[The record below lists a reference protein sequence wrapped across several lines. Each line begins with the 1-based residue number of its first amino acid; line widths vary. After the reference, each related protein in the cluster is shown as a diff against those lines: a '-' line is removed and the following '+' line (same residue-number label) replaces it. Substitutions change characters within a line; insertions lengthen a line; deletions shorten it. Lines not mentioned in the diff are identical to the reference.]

1 MKLLR
6 ILAAL
11 LLLLLL
17 SAPALAEDVCVVDDA
32 SAASHITTDASYL
45 RVGCPLSGSVQVW
58 AIHGDSPDI
67 RPLQGDISPDGRT
80 VTLTLPGYCAA
91 MVVVQGAP

>member
-1 MKLLR
+1 MMLTNKTGQEQQ
-6 ILAAL
+6 AVL
-11 LLLLLL
+11 LLEGG
-17 SAPALAEDVCVVDDA
+17 SV
-32 SAASHITTDASYL
+32 
-45 RVGCPLSGSVQVW
+45 SGSVQVW

-80 VTLTLPGYCAA
+80 VTLALPGYCAA